1 MGYTHTVQSRVPFAS
16 GFVERYVLAN
26 GLTLLVHEDHS
37 APVVT
42 VQTWF
47 RVGSRHEKP
56 GKTGLAHLFEHLM
69 FNETKSLR
77 AGAFDEKLEA
87 VGAESNAA
95 TWVDWTYYYQSVPK
109 ENLKLVL
116 KLESER
122 MQNLVLREPQVAS
135 ELEVVSNERR
145 YRVDDDVDGAASEL
159 LYKTAFP
166 TNAYG
171 WPTIGWMEDIKGFTP
186 ADCEAF
192 YRTYYAPNNAL
203 LVVCGDVKKGA
214 VLKAIEQFY
223 GAIPSSH
230 IPAEDVTPEP
240 PQSAERFAEIAKPT
254 TNAKLYL
261 GYRGPAFGDMDHA
274 ALSVLNEVLFGSRS
288 SRGYQRL
295 VAEKELVTEVRGWV
309 STFHYEGLYDI
320 SASCRHG
327 VSLQTVL
334 TELEAL
340 LTDAKTSLASEE
352 ELSAAKARL
361 ELGLLQSMETIAGRA
376 EQIGFYD
383 IMLGDPAGAFRRL
396 EHYQRVSLS
405 DLRMVA
411 RKFLRTE
418 ARTRIQVRPEAV

>member
-1 MGYTHTVQSRVPFAS
+1 VQSRVPFAS
-16 GFVERYVLAN
+16 GYVDRVVLDN
-26 GLTLLVHEDHS
+26 GLTLLIHEDHS

-47 RVGSRHEKP
+47 RVGSRHERP

-77 AGAFDEKLEA
+77 AGAFDAKLEA

-122 MQNLVLREPQVAS
+122 MQNLVLRDKQVAS

-166 TNAYG
+166 KNAYG
-171 WPTIGWMEDIKGFTP
+171 WPTIGWMEDIKAFTP
-186 ADCEAF
+186 EDCEAF

-203 LVVCGDVKKGA
+203 LVVCGDIKKTAVVKL
-214 VLKAIEQFY
+214 VSQFY
-223 GAIPSSH
+223 GAISSSK
-230 IPAEDVTPEP
+230 IPAEDVIPEA
-240 PQSAERFAEIAKPT
+240 PQVSERTAELTKPT
-254 TNAKLYL
+254 TNAKIYI
-261 GYRGPAFGDMDHA
+261 GYRGPAFGDLDHA

-288 SRGYQRL
+288 ARGYQEL
-295 VAEKELVTEVRGWV
+295 VAKKELVTEVRGWV

-320 SASCRHG
+320 SASCRSG
-327 VSLQTVL
+327 IEESVVL
-334 TELEAL
+334 RELDAL
-340 LTDAKTSLASEE
+340 LEQATRELISDA
-352 ELSAAKARL
+352 ELDAAKARL
-361 ELGLLQSMETIAGRA
+361 ELALLQGMDTIAGRA

-383 IMLGDPAGAFRRL
+383 IMVGDPAGAFRKL
-396 EHYQRVSLS
+396 EQYQRVSAS
-405 DLRMVA
+405 DLRMAA
-411 RKFLRTE
+411 RKYLRTE
-418 ARTRIQVRPEAV
+418 ARTRIHVHPEAP